1 MGFASTQVLTHP
13 ASYRFA
19 TFPDCSSVRT
29 AKRLSALPYLL
40 GGHIYKQLVTAQPS
54 GTPHG
59 HIYTRQTIALGF
71 CKRMVFMLWYL
82 SFLQ

>member
-1 MGFASTQVLTHP
+1 
-13 ASYRFA
+13 
-19 TFPDCSSVRT
+19 
-29 AKRLSALPYLL
+29 LPYLL

-71 CKRMVFMLWYL
+71 CKRLVFMLWYL